1 MCGIALADGENA
13 MIKFKQATAEDFRRI
28 IEESIDESSEVE
40 TNDLAESVRVAFD
53 IMDKKIVEFFDE

>member
-1 MCGIALADGENA
+1 MFGIALVDGGSV
-13 MIKFKQATAEDFRRI
+13 MIKFKQSTAEDFRRI

-40 TNDLAESVRVAFD
+40 TSDLAESVRIAFD